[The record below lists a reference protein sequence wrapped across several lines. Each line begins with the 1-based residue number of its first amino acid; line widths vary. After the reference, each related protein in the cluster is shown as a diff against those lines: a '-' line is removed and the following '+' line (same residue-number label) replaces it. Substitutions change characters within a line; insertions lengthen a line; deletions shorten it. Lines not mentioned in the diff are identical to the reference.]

1 MIPYCS
7 KYRSSTKLTLNK
19 FQLGYMFLTFAFSS
33 LIIIAVNPPP
43 LAHVEMAGT
52 GQKKV
57 AGAGWLRAPPRWGMK
72 EVNLAH

>member
-1 MIPYCS
+1 MDGLRLFIPNNYCS
-7 KYRSSTKLTLNK
+7 E
-19 FQLGYMFLTFAFSS
+19 
-33 LIIIAVNPPP
+33 PP